1 MKTVSFVFSALL
13 TCIAPVVAAQTSLLF
28 IGNSFTFG
36 WGSAVRYYRSDL
48 VRDLN
53 GEGTG
58 GVPALF
64 KSFADQAGLEY
75 QVSLETVGGSD
86 IQFHLDNKVQIIA
99 SQPWDQV
106 VMHGYSTLDPQKPGN
121 PDALVSQVSEMASV
135 LRGKHQEVEIYLT
148 ATWPRADQVY
158 LPQGHWSGK
167 TVQRMAGDIRNG
179 YDLAADASGA
189 LAVNGV
195 GEAWVRA
202 MQNGIADSNPYD
214 GIGLGKVDLW
224 TYDHYHASSYGYYLE
239 ALVVFGSLTGI
250 DPRALGAQECSG
262 FELGMSSRQIQML
275 QQAAFDQLL
284 SDGRVKPRTLKQ
296 DRALN
301 PAPCA
306 RPRES

>member
-13 TCIAPVVAAQTSLLF
+13 TCIAPAAAAQTSVLF

-36 WGSAVRYYRSDL
+36 WGSAARFYRSDS

-64 KSFADQAGLEY
+64 KSFADQAGVNYE
-75 QVSLETVGGSD
+75 VSLETVGGSD
-86 IQFHLDNKVQIIA
+86 IQFHLDNKLHLIL
-99 SQPWDQV
+99 SEPWDQV

-121 PDALVSQVSEMASV
+121 PDALVSQVSKMANV
-135 LRGKHQEVEIYLT
+135 LREKHRDVAIYLT

-158 LPQGHWSGK
+158 IPGRRWSGK
-167 TVQRMAGDIRNG
+167 TVQRMAQDIRSG
-179 YDLAADASGA
+179 YDLAADASA
-189 LAVNGV
+189 VQAVNGV
-195 GEAWVRA
+195 GEAWIRA

-214 GIGLGKVDLW
+214 GVELDKVDLW

-239 ALVVFGSLTGI
+239 ALVVFGNITGI

-262 FELGMSSRQIQML
+262 FELGMSPRQIQML
-275 QQAAFDQLL
+275 QQAAFDQLQ
-284 SDGRVKPRTLKQ
+284 SEGRVKQLALRQ
-296 DRALN
+296 DQPLT
-301 PAPCA
+301 PGPCA
-306 RPRES
+306 SIVND